1 MTLRTAQVSLL
12 AVLAVFSL
20 ACNKRESA
28 EVKMLRWVQTANP
41 AVECKAALARGDHR
55 LLAVRGLVVS
65 LPGVDS
71 LNTEYY
77 RQNYGVREIE
87 GTTDALVNEEH
98 HRLVQRATDYAK
110 AYNLMMVHA
119 YKPKG
124 HP

>member
-1 MTLRTAQVSLL
+1 MRLNIPQASLV
-12 AVLAVFSL
+12 AVLAAPGL
-20 ACNKRESA
+20 ACHKGESS
-28 EVKMLRWVQTANP
+28 EVKTLRWVQTADP
-41 AVECKAALARGDHR
+41 SVECKAALARGDHR

-98 HRLVQRATDYAK
+98 HRLVQRAIDYAK

>member
-1 MTLRTAQVSLL
+1 MRLQIPLISLF
-12 AVLAVFSL
+12 AAFAVFSP
-20 ACNKRESA
+20 ACHKQESA
-28 EVKMLRWVQTANP
+28 EVKMLRWVQTADP
-41 AVECKAALARGDHR
+41 AVEYKAALARGDHR
-55 LLAVRGLVVS
+55 LLAVRGLIVS

-71 LNTEYY
+71 LDTEFY

-87 GTTDALVNEEH
+87 GTTDGLVNEEH
-98 HRLVQRATDYAK
+98 RRLVQRAIDYAK